1 MAPRP
6 TSLQVEHSIV
16 VAASVGQPIT
26 GCSCR
31 SVLWCE
37 PLGLAMLWLR
47 GNSLFDGRRDVDV
60 PTVTIDGAKVVAV
73 GDERPP
79 PGAEMI
85 ELDAALLPGL
95 VDCHQHLC
103 FEALDQDAAEAPSD
117 ALAAQAE
124 RSARRALAA
133 GITTIRDL
141 GDRDYLT
148 LPLRNREDLPTML
161 CSGPPITA
169 PEGHCWYLGGE
180 VDPTAGEQVLR
191 EAVRERIERG
201 CDVVKVMVTG
211 GFLTPAHPVWSPQFS
226 LDDVRIMV
234 NEAHQNGVP
243 VAAHCHGPAGIE
255 QAVRVGVDT
264 IEHCSF
270 VEEGVVIDPD
280 PALLQMV
287 ADSKIPASVTI
298 GRLPS
303 MPVPEVM
310 ARLLEPG
317 RATRRRLHELGA
329 TLVPGTDAGIG
340 PAKPHDVMTY
350 ALAELVAC
358 GLTPRR
364 SLQAMTA
371 DAAAACG
378 VGSSKGQIAVG
389 FEADVVALAGHPADD
404 LDAIHEPVAVWA
416 RGVRAR

>member
-1 MAPRP
+1 MSDRLRAR
-6 TSLQVEHSIV
+6 EV
-16 VAASVGQPIT
+16 VD
-26 GCSCR
+26 
-31 SVLWCE
+31 
-37 PLGLAMLWLR
+37 LG
-47 GNSLFDGRRDVDV
+47 
-60 PTVTIDGAKVVAV
+60 
-73 GDERPP
+73 
-79 PGAEMI
+79 
-85 ELDAALLPGL
+85 DAALLPGL

-103 FEALDQDAAEAPSD
+103 FEALSEDVAETPSD
-117 ALAAQAE
+117 GLAAQAE

-141 GDRDYLT
+141 GDRDYAT
-148 LPLRNREDLPTML
+148 FPLRGRDDLPTLL

-180 VDPTAGEQVLR
+180 VDPVAGEPALR
-191 EAVRERIERG
+191 QAVRERIERG
-201 CDVVKVMVTG
+201 CDVVKIMVTG
-211 GFLTPAHPVWSPQFS
+211 GFLTPTHPMWSPQFS
-226 LDDVRIMV
+226 LDDLRIMV
-234 NEAHQNGVP
+234 DEAHQNGAP

-270 VEEGVVIDPD
+270 VDEGLVIDPD

-287 ADSKIPASVTI
+287 ADSQIPASVTI

-303 MPVPEVM
+303 VPLTEVM
-310 ARLLEPG
+310 QRLQEPG
-317 RATRRRLHELGA
+317 RRTRRRLHELGA

-340 PAKPHDVMTY
+340 PAKPHDVMTH
-350 ALAELVAC
+350 ALAEFVAC

-378 VGSSKGQIAVG
+378 VGTSKGRIAVG
-389 FEADVVALAGHPADD
+389 FEADLVAFADHPADD
-404 LDAIHEPVAVWA
+404 LDAIHEPVAVWT
-416 RGVRAR
+416 RGRRLASDSK

>member
-1 MAPRP
+1 MA
-6 TSLQVEHSIV
+6 
-16 VAASVGQPIT
+16 
-26 GCSCR
+26 R
-31 SVLWCE
+31 SGDY
-37 PLGLAMLWLR
+37 GLVMLWLR
-47 GNSLFDGRRDVDV
+47 GTSLFDGHRDVDV
-60 PTVTIDGAKVVAV
+60 PTVTISDATVVAV

-79 PGAEMI
+79 PGADI
-85 ELDAALLPGL
+85 VELDAALLPGL

-103 FEALDQDAAEAPSD
+103 FEVLTEDAAETPSA

-141 GDRDYLT
+141 GDRDYVT
-148 LPLRNREDLPTML
+148 LPLRSRDDLPTL
-161 CSGPPITA
+161 VCSGPPITA
-169 PEGHCWYLGGE
+169 PQGHCWYLGGE
-180 VDPTAGEQVLR
+180 VDPSSGQDALR
-191 EAVRERIERG
+191 AAVSERIGRG
-201 CDVVKVMVTG
+201 CDVVKIMVTG
-211 GFLTPAHPVWSPQFS
+211 GFLTPTHPMWSPQFS
-226 LDDVRIMV
+226 LDDLRVMV
-234 NEAHQNGVP
+234 DEAHQHGVP

-270 VEEGVVIDPD
+270 VDEGVVIDPD
-280 PALLQMV
+280 PELLQMV

-303 MPVPEVM
+303 MPQPEIL
-310 ARLLEPG
+310 ARLQEPG

-340 PAKPHDVMTY
+340 PAKPHDVMTH

-364 SLQAMTA
+364 ALQAMTA
-371 DAAAACG
+371 DAAGACG
-378 VGSSKGQIAVG
+378 VGDSKGRIAVG
-389 FEADVVALAGHPADD
+389 FDADVVAFAGHPADEP
-404 LDAIHEPVAVWA
+404 DAIHEPVAVWNRGA
-416 RGVRAR
+416 RCR

>member
-1 MAPRP
+1 
-6 TSLQVEHSIV
+6 L
-16 VAASVGQPIT
+16 GDY
-26 GCSCR
+26 
-31 SVLWCE
+31 
-37 PLGLAMLWLR
+37 GLAMLWLR
-47 GNSLFDGRRDVDV
+47 GKRLFDGYRDVDV
-60 PTVTIDGAKVVAV
+60 PTVTISDATVVAV

-79 PGAEMI
+79 AGADVV

-103 FEALDQDAAEAPSD
+103 FEALSEDAAETPSV

-141 GDRDYLT
+141 GDRDYVT
-148 LPLRNREDLPTML
+148 LPLRSRDDLPTLL

-180 VDPTAGEQVLR
+180 VDPASGQDALR
-191 EAVRERIERG
+191 AAVRERIGRG
-201 CDVVKVMVTG
+201 CDVVKIMVTG
-211 GFLTPAHPVWSPQFS
+211 GFLTPTHPMWSPQFS
-226 LDDVRIMV
+226 LDDLRVMV
-234 NEAHQNGVP
+234 DEAHQHGVP

-255 QAVRVGVDT
+255 QAVRVRVDT

-270 VEEGVVIDPD
+270 VDEGVVIDPD
-280 PALLQMV
+280 PELLQMV

-303 MPVPEVM
+303 MPQPEIL
-310 ARLLEPG
+310 ARLQAPG

-340 PAKPHDVMTY
+340 PAKPHDVMTH

-364 SLQAMTA
+364 ALQAMTA
-371 DAAAACG
+371 DAAGACG
-378 VGSSKGQIAVG
+378 VGNSNGRIAVG
-389 FEADVVALAGHPADD
+389 FEADVVAFAGHPADEP
-404 LDAIHEPVAVWA
+404 DAIHEPVAVWNRGA
-416 RGVRAR
+416 RCR